1 MDGPLVTLTKHW
13 AVVVE
18 YLDEDGSVDVS
29 ELYEANNNGQGVVVA
44 NNTALKKR
52 DITAWRTSPGRSLLP
67 IMLSRTFRKRNSE
80 KKSVGI
86 LEKFLQQTV
95 PDRS

>member
-44 NNTALKKR
+44 DSKA
-52 DITAWRTSPGRSLLP
+52 
-67 IMLSRTFRKRNSE
+67 
-80 KKSVGI
+80 
-86 LEKFLQQTV
+86 
-95 PDRS
+95 